1 MQRNNYYEFDVVC
14 LGTYGITAAW
24 RRHKEDAERRYMPA
38 LTITQ
43 CSATDDGVFVPA
55 CDITITTTAGLI
67 ALRNAIDEA
76 LKYDMPKQADA

>member
-1 MQRNNYYEFDVVC
+1 MQSNNYYEFDAVC

-24 RRHKEDAERRYMPA
+24 RRHKKDAERRYGPT

-43 CSATDDGVFVPA
+43 GSTTDDGVFSPA
-55 CDITITTTAGLI
+55 CDITIATKEGLL

-76 LKYDMPKQADA
+76 LKYDMPKQSGA